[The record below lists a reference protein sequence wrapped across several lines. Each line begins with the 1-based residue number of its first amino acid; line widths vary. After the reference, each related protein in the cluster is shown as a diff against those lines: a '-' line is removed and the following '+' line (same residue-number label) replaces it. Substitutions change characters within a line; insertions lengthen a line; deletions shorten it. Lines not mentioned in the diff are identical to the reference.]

1 LETLS
6 GAIVVDKPG
15 GWTSHD
21 VVNRM
26 RRICGTRRIGHLGT
40 LDPLAT
46 GVLPLLIGP
55 ATRLARFFTRSDKL
69 YEGTVRFGYSTDSY
83 DADGSP
89 TSEEKPVTLDPE
101 VLKGLFGRFIGII
114 EQMPPPISAK
124 KIEGVPA
131 YKLARRNMP
140 VELKAVAVEIFSID
154 LLRCEGNE
162 ADLRVHCS
170 GGTYLRSI
178 AHELGQALGCGA
190 FLMVLR
196 RLASGP
202 FHIRSAHTLEDLQ
215 GLADEGRVREA
226 LTPGAE
232 LLPDFPTEIV
242 DTLTTGFIRQG
253 RDFRVN
259 PFRSASNARYVKAV
273 TAGGELVA
281 IGEATL
287 PSIYHP
293 VLVL

>member
-1 LETLS
+1 METLS
-6 GAIVVDKPG
+6 GAIVVDKPS

-83 DADGSP
+83 DAEGKP
-89 TSEEKPVTLDPE
+89 TSEEKSVMLDCE
-101 VLKGLFGRFIGII
+101 ALKASLLRFSGII

-131 YKLARRNMP
+131 YKLARRNLP
-140 VELKAVAVEIFSID
+140 VELKAVAVEIFSIE

-170 GGTYLRSI
+170 AGTYLRSI
-178 AHELGQALGCGA
+178 AHELGEALGSGA
-190 FLMVLR
+190 FLRALR

-202 FHIRSAHTLEDLQ
+202 FHIRSAYTLEDLQ
-215 GLADEGRVREA
+215 RLADEGRLREA

-259 PFRSASNARYVKAV
+259 PFRITANARYVKAV
-273 TAGGELVA
+273 TTEGELIA
-281 IGEATL
+281 IGEAKL